1 MKTTRIF
8 SFLALLLLTA
18 VPSMAQ
24 SIKWAAKSVKTQN
37 GFNIE
42 ITAVIPDSFH
52 MYDMGPYSEDGPIAA
67 EIQVIPS
74 GKAALK
80 GKLSAPASRKVDD
93 ELYGMK
99 VGVYEGKV
107 RFVQEVTGKKGA
119 KVTVKARA
127 QACSGETCLPPR
139 EETITVTLQ

>member
-1 MKTTRIF
+1 MKTIRLF
-8 SFLALLLLTA
+8 SLLALLVFSSL
-18 VPSMAQ
+18 PSMAQ
-24 SIKWAAKSVKTQN
+24 GIKWAAKSVKTQN

-67 EIQVIPS
+67 EIQVIPA

-80 GKLSAPASRKVDD
+80 GKLSAPASRKIDD

>member
-1 MKTTRIF
+1 MKTTRII
-8 SFLALLLLTA
+8 SFLALILFSSM
-18 VPSMAQ
+18 PSMAQ
-24 SIKWAAKSVKTQN
+24 SIKWAAKSVKAEN
-37 GFNIE
+37 GFKIE
-42 ITAVIPDSFH
+42 ITAVIPESYH
-52 MYDMGPYSEDGPIAA
+52 MYDMGPYSDEGPIAA

-80 GKLSAPASRKVDD
+80 GKLIAPASRKIDD

-119 KVTVKARA
+119 KVTVKTRA